1 MPLNFLK
8 RLLPPEEGTFYTL
21 FEENAEICNEISKLF
36 HEIVNQGSSEERSKQ
51 AKDLKRRSSA
61 VAKKTLNLLNTTFVT
76 PIDREEIQQVSNLLN
91 KITRKI
97 VKACLN
103 LQIYRL
109 EAHTDCMKDQ
119 AETLLL
125 ATEELKHNVSL
136 LRKVTAIK
144 EITDSNNKIKEIE
157 SRGDEILHTALDEIF
172 SGKYDALTVIKL
184 KELYKNIESA
194 MDTCFDVSDLILNI
208 SLKNG

>member
-21 FEENAEICNEISKLF
+21 FEENAQVCNEISKLF
-36 HEIVNQGSSEERSKQ
+36 HEIVNEGPSEERSKQ
-51 AKDLKRRSSA
+51 AKNLKHQSSSA
-61 VAKKTLNLLNTTFVT
+61 AKKTLNLLNTTFVT

-97 VKACLN
+97 VKASLN
-103 LQIYRL
+103 LEIYRL
-109 EAHTDCMKDQ
+109 ESHTDCMKEQ
-119 AETLLL
+119 AATLLL
-125 ATEELKHNVSL
+125 ATEELKNNISL
-136 LRKVTAIK
+136 LRNVSAVK
-144 EITDSNNKIKEIE
+144 EIANSNNKIKEIE
-157 SRGDEILHTALDEIF
+157 TKGDEILHTAMDEIF

-194 MDTCFDVSDLILNI
+194 MDACFDVSDMVLNI
-208 SLKNG
+208 SLKHG